1 MQMIVA
7 SQMAFRSSSPEQE
20 PKFGRLVSTES
31 TVASEGDRHEVGIG
45 RKRLESESESEVG
58 FEKSLQAKAG
68 VPDSASNSSGI
79 VFANLASGAHPSV
92 TFPNSHL
99 LPNLAGAKWCCARA
113 DLALQEASDAKP
125 RVGKRVS
132 ATPPAAAGD
141 TKPRVAKRV
150 STTPPATMFPN
161 CHLLLPQRFRQSC
174 SPQAACA
181 TPSQQLG
188 SLASGAH
195 PTVTFPNTHLLAG
208 PGNAKWSASR
218 VDSALLQLR
227 EAVHAEDWEKDF
239 MQGVT
244 TQQMCAQWSAS
255 PERCAAL
262 QKLAVQNESLRILE
276 VGSFCGVSSLALADV
291 LPQDGE
297 VLSLELEPRAVEIA
311 RHFQARSASGCRIKN
326 LVGNAMDSLQ
336 ELAESGE
343 KAFDLVVIDA
353 DKENMQAYFNFIW
366 ECPGLLSAGSLVC
379 VDMTIA
385 ACQER
390 LFFEDTPPQVAVQE
404 FRHVVDSYNAENQ
417 FSLVGMLVVQRG
429 TGVSCP

>member
-1 MQMIVA
+1 MQTIA
-7 SQMAFRSSSPEQE
+7 PGQMAFGSSSSKQE
-20 PKFGRLVSTES
+20 PTIATFGRLVSTAS
-31 TVASEGDRHEVGIG
+31 TVASDGDRHEVGT
-45 RKRLESESESEVG
+45 EE
-58 FEKSLQAKAG
+58 SLQAKAG
-68 VPDSASNSSGI
+68 VPDSASKT

-99 LPNLAGAKWCCARA
+99 LPTPTGAKWCGAQTN
-113 DLALQEASDAKP
+113 LALQQASDATP

-132 ATPPAAAGD
+132 AAPPATAGD
-141 TKPRVAKRV
+141 TKPRDAKRI

-161 CHLLLPQRFRQSC
+161 CHLLLPQGFRQSC
-174 SPQAACA
+174 SSQAACT
-181 TPSQQLG
+181 TPHQQLS

-195 PTVTFPNTHLLAG
+195 PTVTFPNTHLLSG

-218 VDSALLQLR
+218 VDSALHQLR

-239 MQGVT
+239 VQGLT

-262 QKLAVQNESLRILE
+262 QKLAAQNESRRILE
-276 VGSFCGVSSLALADV
+276 VGSFCGVSSLALAGV

-311 RHFQARSASGCRIKN
+311 RHFQARSPSGSRIKT

-385 ACQER
+385 ACQEG
-390 LFFEDTPPQVAVQE
+390 LFFEDNPPHVAVHE
-404 FRHVVDSYNAENQ
+404 FRQVVDSYEAENQ

-429 TGVSCP
+429 AGVICP